1 VGREY
6 NSRLWDNDDQRPAA
20 AGGALGHNPSRANRH
35 GTDRPHGREMPLDP
49 QLRNR
54 LEQALAVVDDQ
65 GTAGPRLVNDALRL
79 WRRSERFV
87 SMNLVS
93 AEGLDL
99 EALEL
104 ACWALQ
110 LPSRR
115 THTHPTGKA
124 QRTTLRE
131 RCEEAAELLVGLTAG
146 EADELLLD
154 RATRLLHEM
163 PHRSPMLD
171 EAKLLA
177 DAVNLDD
184 FGATGVALQVIQLA
198 RQGEGLIQLA
208 EGCEARELYG
218 YWDARLK
225 DGFHFDAVRQIAVRR
240 LENARTICALL
251 AAELREDM
259 P

>member
-1 VGREY
+1 
-6 NSRLWDNDDQRPAA
+6 
-20 AGGALGHNPSRANRH
+20 
-35 GTDRPHGREMPLDP
+35 MPLDAK
-49 QLRNR
+49 LRQR
-54 LEQALAVVDDQ
+54 LEQALGVVDDH
-65 GTAGPRLVNDALRL
+65 GTAGPRLVDDASRL
-79 WRRSERFV
+79 WRRVDRFL
-87 SMNLVS
+87 SMGLVPRD
-93 AEGLDL
+93 GLDL

-104 ACWALQ
+104 ACLSLQ
-110 LPSRR
+110 LPTRR
-115 THTHPTGKA
+115 TRTLPTGRT

-131 RCEEAAELLVGLTAG
+131 RAEDAAELLLGIAG
-146 EADELLLD
+146 GEVDELLLD
-154 RATRLLHEM
+154 RATRLLREM

-184 FGATGVALQVIQLA
+184 FGAVGVALQIIQLA
-198 RQGEGLIQLA
+198 RQGEGVLQLA

-240 LENARTICALL
+240 LENTRTVCGLL
-251 AAELREDM
+251 SEELREDM

>member
-1 VGREY
+1 
-6 NSRLWDNDDQRPAA
+6 
-20 AGGALGHNPSRANRH
+20 
-35 GTDRPHGREMPLDP
+35 MPLDAK
-49 QLRNR
+49 LRQR
-54 LEQALAVVDDQ
+54 LEQALGVVDDH
-65 GTAGPRLVNDALRL
+65 GTAGPRLVDDASRL
-79 WRRSERFV
+79 WRRVDRFIA
-87 SMNLVS
+87 MGLVPRD
-93 AEGLDL
+93 GLDL

-104 ACWALQ
+104 ACLSLQ
-110 LPSRR
+110 LPTRR
-115 THTHPTGKA
+115 TRTLPTGRP

-131 RCEEAAELLVGLTAG
+131 RAEDAAELLLGIAG
-146 EADELLLD
+146 GEVDELLLD

-184 FGATGVALQVIQLA
+184 FGAVGVALQVIQLA
-198 RQGEGLIQLA
+198 RQGEGVAQLA

-240 LENARTICALL
+240 LENTRTVCGLL
-251 AAELREDM
+251 SEELREDL